1 MEVHGFCDPKFDAVR
16 EAMVQNFEQHGD
28 VGASVALTLE
38 GEFVCDL
45 WAGVTSEG
53 GTDPWKEARWSTF
66 GHHQDNGGTLRTGPQ
81 RSRTTRSSSTG
92 CQVLAGIRSKW
103 KRAGVSQSLPAHSAG
118 LSGLDDIISNETLYD
133 WDAMCR
139 LLAEQAPWWPPG
151 SASGY
156 HAITQGHLIG
166 EVSPYHGPH
175 TGPILCPRHC
185 RTTECRFPHWHPR
198 APIRS
203 YCDALTAWRGG
214 YPLN

>member
-53 GTDPWKEARWSTF
+53 GTDPWKKTRWSTF
-66 GHHQDNGGTLRTGPQ
+66 GPPPRQWRHSAHW
-81 RSRTTRSSSTG
+81 SSAIEDYSIFKHRLPSIG
-92 CQVLAGIRSKW
+92 RIRSKW
-103 KRAGVSQSLPAHSAG
+103 KRAGVSQSLPGAQRRALGTGRHY
-118 LSGLDDIISNETLYD
+118 LERTLYD

-156 HAITQGHLIG
+156 HAITQGI
-166 EVSPYHGPH
+166 
-175 TGPILCPRHC
+175 
-185 RTTECRFPHWHPR
+185 
-198 APIRS
+198 
-203 YCDALTAWRGG
+203 
-214 YPLN
+214 